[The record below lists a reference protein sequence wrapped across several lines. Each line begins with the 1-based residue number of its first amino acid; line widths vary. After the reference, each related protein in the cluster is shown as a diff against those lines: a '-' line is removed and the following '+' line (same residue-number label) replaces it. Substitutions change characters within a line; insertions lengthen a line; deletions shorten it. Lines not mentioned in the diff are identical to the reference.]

1 MNELSFE
8 ACRVYMIVNA
18 VSVVLIIYY
27 LFTRLDLHLNGDKD
41 TLYFSILVRTNFI
54 YRNSFI
60 HCKYNIYLKC

>member
-41 TLYFSILVRTNFI
+41 TLYFPFWSELILFIGIALFIVSII
-54 YRNSFI
+54 SI
-60 HCKYNIYLKC
+60 